1 MEHLRRGSKFLKVI
15 LGFWLKIFQICEW
28 ILSYFSFKDGV
39 QASIYLLNSFS
50 VLGVNLILPLP
61 LHFGKTHGIEHDHF
75 QAFSL
80 FS

>member
-1 MEHLRRGSKFLKVI
+1 MEYLRRGSKFLKVI

-28 ILSYFSFKDGV
+28 TLSYFSFKDGV
-39 QASIYLLNSFS
+39 QASIYVLNSFS

-61 LHFGKTHGIEHDHF
+61 LHFGETHGIEHDHF